1 MDSGI
6 LLDDVDQGS
15 DSDGNNNS
23 EYNHNGGVNAFSS
36 INAPASAFPPA
47 YGNVMG
53 TQPMQPMVYNG
64 WGGQPLQT
72 TPMVLMTQTG
82 EPVVVQ
88 VAYM

>member
-1 MDSGI
+1 
-6 LLDDVDQGS
+6 
-15 DSDGNNNS
+15 
-23 EYNHNGGVNAFSS
+23 
-36 INAPASAFPPA
+36 
-47 YGNVMG
+47 
-53 TQPMQPMVYNG
+53 MVYPTPQ